1 MDILKKNLFL
11 FLFFLFLINVR
22 AQQFHLSANV
32 TSCNDMIVTGGKDG
46 GYFSTDKGKSW
57 KKFKTLP
64 EVKVVKI
71 YTRGSEIFA
80 LSEKYGM
87 YYSMDCGN
95 TWESVVE
102 IFEMTDELVFNIN
115 CTLNIL

>member
-1 MDILKKNLFL
+1 MVPFKKNLFL
-11 FLFFLFLINVR
+11 FLFFLFLFNVR
-22 AQQFHLSANV
+22 AHQFQLTNKV
-32 TSCNDMIVTGGKDG
+32 TSCNGMIVTGGKDG

-57 KKFKTLP
+57 KKFKSLP
-64 EVKVVKI
+64 QVKVVKI

-102 IFEMTDELVFNIN
+102 IFEMPDELVFNN
-115 CTLNIL
+115 HFNHYTL